1 MHMPWVFANLLTM
14 GALLFT
20 DRQSEQESAFWIVS
34 GIQAALLL
42 AIMAPRITAY
52 LYPQQPPTQPA
63 DNTDYKQAS
72 WIPQSLTSGIIGIV
86 VAETP
91 IKESPSNSVLMRSTE
106 AIDALILLAL
116 GIYALNM
123 MIIFI
128 PEFMECSRSN
138 SYALSIQTASSQYQ
152 QTQEYPI
159 GTLLCLEV
167 SPEDNHHVTPITQ
180 EDLQR
185 LVSRLTHFGEEAV

>member
-1 MHMPWVFANLLTM
+1 
-14 GALLFT
+14 
-20 DRQSEQESAFWIVS
+20 
-34 GIQAALLL
+34 
-42 AIMAPRITAY
+42 
-52 LYPQQPPTQPA
+52 
-63 DNTDYKQAS
+63 
-72 WIPQSLTSGIIGIV
+72 
-86 VAETP
+86 
-91 IKESPSNSVLMRSTE
+91 MRSTE

-128 PEFMECSRSN
+128 PEFMEYSRSN
-138 SYALSIQTASSQYQ
+138 SYALSIQRASSQYQ

-185 LVSRLTHFGEEAV
+185 PVSRLTHFGEEAV